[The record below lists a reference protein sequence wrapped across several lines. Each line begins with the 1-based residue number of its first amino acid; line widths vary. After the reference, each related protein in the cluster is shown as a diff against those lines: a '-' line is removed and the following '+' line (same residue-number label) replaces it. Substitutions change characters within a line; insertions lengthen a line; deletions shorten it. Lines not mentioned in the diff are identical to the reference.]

1 LEYLLK
7 VESERD
13 EKVLTNDTIVVGL
26 ARAGSDKPLVKGGTV
41 EEVLNFDFGGPL
53 HCMIVPGDLH
63 FVEAEA
69 LITLADISKDLLE
82 DFL

>member
-1 LEYLLK
+1 M
-7 VESERD
+7 
-13 EKVLTNDTIVVGL
+13 GL

-41 EEVLNFDFGGPL
+41 QEVVEFDFGGPL
-53 HCMIVPGDLH
+53 HCLIVPGDLH

-69 LITLADISKDLLE
+69 LITLSDISKELLE